1 MAKKILIIG
10 AGMAGL
16 SAGIHGL
23 RNGYEVEIFEK
34 HNLPGG
40 LCTAWERKGY
50 IFDGCIHYLFGT
62 KPGSQ
67 FNRLWREVGA
77 LDGVEAFN
85 HDIFMSIEGGKGE
98 VINIYSDLDR
108 LEEHLLEISPEDAV
122 VVKAIIDAAR
132 AFSRAEFPL
141 YKPEELYKLWDMPL
155 MLFKMI
161 PLFKF
166 MGRFS
171 RISVREYL
179 DQINNPFLKEALGL
193 NIPGGSAMIS
203 LVSTLANLHNK
214 DAGFPQGGSLKFARS
229 IESCFNELGGR
240 INYGNQ
246 VKEIIVE
253 NGRAV
258 GLLLQDGSD
267 VRADIVISAAD
278 LHHTVYDLLKSRYL
292 TPLIKESFAKFSTF
306 TSVQVSLGIKSDL
319 SGEAENVAVKLDKP
333 ITLGNEQNRYI
344 YLTNFSFDK
353 TLAPEGKTVIRAT
366 LFSSYEY
373 WGGLAG
379 NKELYR
385 EKKEKLANLVI
396 KEVEKRFPAA
406 KNNVEV
412 TDVATPVTF
421 SRYTGVYKGAYMA
434 WIVPPEEGRFKIPK
448 QLPGLDNF
456 YQIGQ
461 WISPPAGL
469 PGSMLTG
476 RHVIQIL
483 CSRDKKSFMI
493 R

>member
-1 MAKKILIIG
+1 MAKKVMIIG

-16 SAGIHGL
+16 SAGIHGC

-50 IFDGCIHYLFGT
+50 TFDGCIHYLFGT

-67 FNRLWREVGA
+67 FNRLWREIGA
-77 LDGVEAFN
+77 LDGVEIIN
-85 HDIFMSIEGGKGE
+85 HDIFMSIEGDKGE
-98 VINIYSDLDR
+98 VIHIYSDLDR
-108 LEEHLLEISPEDAV
+108 LEEHLLKISPEDAV
-122 VVKAIIDAAR
+122 VVSAIIDAAR

-141 YKPEELYKLWDMPL
+141 NKPEELYKFWDMPL
-155 MLFKMI
+155 MLFKMV
-161 PLFKF
+161 PLFKY

-171 RISVREYL
+171 RITIKEYL
-179 DQINNPFLKEALGL
+179 EQINNPFLKDALGL
-193 NIPGGSAMIS
+193 NIPGGLSMLS
-203 LVSTLANLHNK
+203 LISTLASLHNK
-214 DAGFPQGGSLKFARS
+214 DAGFPEGGSLKLALS
-229 IESCFNELGGR
+229 IECCFKQLGGR
-240 INYGNQ
+240 INYSNQ
-246 VKEIIVE
+246 VKEIIIE

-258 GLLLQDGSD
+258 GLHLEDGSD

-278 LHHTVYDLLKSRYL
+278 LHHTVYDLLGGRYL
-292 TPLIKESFAKFSTF
+292 TPLIKESFADFSTF
-306 TSVQVSLGIKSDL
+306 TSVQISLGIKNDL

-353 TLAPEGKTVIRAT
+353 TMAPEGKTVIRTT

-373 WGGLAG
+373 WEGAAG

-385 EKKEKLANLVI
+385 SKKDKLVQLVI

-406 KNNVEV
+406 KNNFEV

-421 SRYTGVYKGAYMA
+421 SRYTNVYKGAYMA
-434 WIVPPEEGRFKIPK
+434 WIVPPEAGRFKIPK
-448 QLPGLDNF
+448 KFPGLDNF

-483 CSRDKKSFMI
+483 CSRDKKPFRTS
-493 R
+493 